1 LPTSTGPTGGAS
13 GSEVI
18 ESIVEVHQDGEDG
31 SLASIEASENFVA
44 AALLSKKGSFFS
56 RRVAFEASNDTDV
69 TVPPSEKLGSN
80 RLWST
85 KPQPSPML
93 DEPVQIFLSVKN
105 QTCLSV
111 KPQPNSRVAVSNAN
125 DLALADVE

>member
-1 LPTSTGPTGGAS
+1 
-13 GSEVI
+13 
-18 ESIVEVHQDGEDG
+18 VHRDVEDG
-31 SLASIEASENFVA
+31 SLESIEASENFVA

-56 RRVAFEASNDTDV
+56 RRVAFEASRDADA
-69 TVPPSEKLGSN
+69 TVPPSDRLGSN

-85 KPQPSPML
+85 KPEPNPML

-105 QTCLSV
+105 QTCLGV
-111 KPQPNSRVAVSNAN
+111 KPQPSSRVAVSNDN